1 LPVRPSNT
9 QCGMHRQVA
18 QAREIGVKG
27 RVPLWRWALWW
38 VIFAFALLL
47 FYVLLTPIWMGL
59 RALAWLA
66 DFRARRRPGY
76 RPPVTPS

>member
-1 LPVRPSNT
+1 MTR
-9 QCGMHRQVA
+9 VA
-18 QAREIGVKG
+18 KG

-38 VIFAFALLL
+38 LILAFALVL
-47 FYVLLTPIWMGL
+47 FYVLLTPVWMGL

>member
-1 LPVRPSNT
+1 
-9 QCGMHRQVA
+9 M
-18 QAREIGVKG
+18 
-27 RVPLWRWALWW
+27 
-38 VIFAFALLL
+38 

-76 RPPVTPS
+76 QPPVKES

>member
-1 LPVRPSNT
+1 MTAASR
-9 QCGMHRQVA
+9 GRA
-18 QAREIGVKG
+18 AGKG
-27 RVPLWRWALWW
+27 RVPLWRWALWL
-38 VIFAFALLL
+38 VILALALPL

-59 RALAWLA
+59 RVLAWLA

>member
-1 LPVRPSNT
+1 LVILALALP
-9 QCGMHRQVA
+9 
-18 QAREIGVKG
+18 
-27 RVPLWRWALWW
+27 
-38 VIFAFALLL
+38 L

-59 RALAWLA
+59 RVLAWLA